1 MAADRLRRV
10 DRMVLA
16 MSADVHPI
24 TADVQ
29 PTLDI
34 EREMLDYVAM
44 KLRDY
49 VTAIGEPPF
58 SIALVLVG
66 RDHGEAK
73 TEASSWAPGDED
85 SSRLHTCAVASVAL
99 TKRALGI

>member
-1 MAADRLRRV
+1 
-10 DRMVLA
+10 MVPA

-29 PTLDI
+29 PQLDI
-34 EREMLDYVAM
+34 EREMLDYVSM

-49 VTAIGEPPF
+49 VTGNGEPPF
-58 SIALVLVG
+58 AIALVLVG

-85 SSRLHTCAVASVAL
+85 SSRLHTCAVAAAVL
-99 TKRALGI
+99 TKRALGV